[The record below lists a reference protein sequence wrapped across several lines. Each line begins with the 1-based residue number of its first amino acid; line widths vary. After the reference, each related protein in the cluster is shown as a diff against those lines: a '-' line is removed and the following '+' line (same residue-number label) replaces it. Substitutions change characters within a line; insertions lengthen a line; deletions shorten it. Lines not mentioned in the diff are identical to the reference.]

1 MVKAGRIEGLRF
13 VHRNERREVRRAVG
27 LTCQVVRERDF
38 KLIADQAIDLSPDGM
53 LVSSDHDL
61 AVGES
66 LIVSFKATQ
75 LGLWFDTEAS
85 VARVIRGRRP
95 GDGGTGIGLSFSTL
109 DRVKRLILRGHL
121 RRVPPPLPR
130 RSQRIDWTATVRSL
144 TR

>member
-1 MVKAGRIEGLRF
+1 MVQPGRIEGLKF
-13 VHRNERREVRRAVG
+13 VHRNDRREVRRAVG

-38 KLIADQAIDLSPDGM
+38 RLIADQAIDLSPDGM
-53 LVSSDHDL
+53 LVSSDHDM
-61 AVGES
+61 AVGEN

-85 VARVIRGRRP
+85 VARIIKGRRP
-95 GDGGTGIGLSFSTL
+95 GDRGAGIGLSFSTL

>member
-1 MVKAGRIEGLRF
+1 MVQPGRIESLKF
-13 VHRNERREVRRAVG
+13 VHRNDRREVRRAVG

-38 KLIADQAIDLSPDGM
+38 RLIAEQALDLSPDGM
-53 LVSSDHDL
+53 LVASEHDM

-85 VARVIRGRRP
+85 VARIIKGRRP
-95 GDGGTGIGLSFSTL
+95 GDRGAGLGLSFSSL

-130 RSQRIDWTATVRSL
+130 RTQRIDWTATVRSL